1 MKADTLFNIY
11 QSYSLA
17 KISALNKQNLIALYA
32 QNEQLSKLNKELAK
46 SNSVSQQILKNQ
58 IKELERQ
65 EKCRYYK
72 NLSFNL
78 SQAIGMLE
86 NEENT
91 NFRIFSS
98 NLFLPIIRELAKEST
113 QNLEEIADKE
123 YANNLVQKCVSLSE
137 KDKALHSDY
146 QNTSWTQM
154 LPLQEK
160 IKKLSTIDIVNKEK
174 EIQEAIDKKEKA
186 QKDKSFESKS
196 YKGCFIIMCVITAY
210 ILFSVIWTIVS
221 KDFETMQGG
230 LIVLVV
236 SAVLLAITYRAK
248 KKNANEQQENKD
260 NPHQERVVLL
270 DSELSG
276 LKKEEYELNSR
287 YNDILQEVTLDCPRW
302 EKRLTEIAS
311 YLPQNKH
318 L

>member
-32 QNEQLSKLNKELAK
+32 QNEQLNKLNKELAK
-46 SNSVSQQILKNQ
+46 SNSVTQQILKNQ

-72 NLSFNL
+72 SLSFNL
-78 SQAIGMLE
+78 SQAIDMLE

-113 QNLEEIADKE
+113 LNLEEIADKE
-123 YANNLVQKCVSLSE
+123 YANNIVQKCVSLSE
-137 KDKALHSDY
+137 KNKALHSDY
-146 QNTSWTQM
+146 LNTSWTQM
-154 LPLQEK
+154 LPLEEK
-160 IKKLSTIDIVNKEK
+160 IKKLSTVDIVNKEK
-174 EIQEAIDKKEKA
+174 EIQQAIKEKEKA
-186 QKDKSFESKS
+186 QRDKSLDSKS

-236 SAVLLAITYRAK
+236 SAILLAISYHAK
-248 KKNANEQQENKD
+248 KKNAVVQQENKD
-260 NPHQERVVLL
+260 NSLQERVALL
-270 DSELSG
+270 DSELLN
-276 LKKEEYELNSR
+276 LKKEEHELNIR
-287 YNDILQEVTLDCPRW
+287 YNDILQEVTLDYPAW
-302 EKRLTEIAS
+302 EKRLKEITS
-311 YLPQNKH
+311 YLPK
-318 L
+318 

>member
-210 ILFSVIWTIVS
+210 ILFSVIWTI
-221 KDFETMQGG
+221 
-230 LIVLVV
+230 
-236 SAVLLAITYRAK
+236 
-248 KKNANEQQENKD
+248 
-260 NPHQERVVLL
+260 
-270 DSELSG
+270 
-276 LKKEEYELNSR
+276 
-287 YNDILQEVTLDCPRW
+287 
-302 EKRLTEIAS
+302 
-311 YLPQNKH
+311 
-318 L
+318 